1 MDRKSYYRWLFVIG
15 ALSNWGTAVI
25 FFVGYGY
32 IFSMLNM
39 KALNYP
45 VILQLSLSFVFVLGV
60 GYYWVSKDINKNHDI
75 VKLGILAKTASFL
88 LMFYYFISGDLPFL
102 IFSTGIVDLL
112 FAVLF
117 VEFLLHWKIETR

>member
-1 MDRKSYYRWLFVIG
+1 MDRKFYYKWLFIIG
-15 ALSNWGTAVI
+15 ALWNWGAAVI
-25 FFVGYGY
+25 FFIGYSY

-45 VILQLSLSFVFVLGV
+45 VILQLFLALVFVYGV

-75 VKLGILAKTASFL
+75 VKLGIMAKTATFL
-88 LMFYYFISGDLPFL
+88 LMLYYFISGELPFL
-102 IFSTGIVDLL
+102 ILSTGIVDLL

-117 VEFLLHWKIETR
+117 VEFLFHWREV

>member
-1 MDRKSYYRWLFVIG
+1 VALRYWCPLELGNGSDFFIG
-15 ALSNWGTAVI
+15 YS
-25 FFVGYGY
+25 Y